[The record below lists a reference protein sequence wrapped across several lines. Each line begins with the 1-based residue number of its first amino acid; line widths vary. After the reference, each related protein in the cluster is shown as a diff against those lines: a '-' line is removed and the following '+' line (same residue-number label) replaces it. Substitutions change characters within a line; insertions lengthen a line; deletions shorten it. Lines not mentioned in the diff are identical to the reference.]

1 MEFSGAEIIV
11 KMLEQ
16 RGIDCLA
23 GMPGGA
29 NLHIYKALY
38 HSSIRHV
45 LVRHEQAAGFIAQGM
60 ARSTGKAAVCLVTS
74 GPGATNLL
82 TAIADAK
89 LDSVPMVAIA
99 GQVAADLIGTDAF
112 QEIDT
117 YGLTIPITKHNFLVR
132 SARDLLHLIPEAF
145 YIAEQGRPGPVL
157 IDVPKNV
164 QQELVEFD
172 EWPTFKSPHVSS
184 AGEAVD
190 WTAVLKELRQAKRP
204 VIVAGAGIVE
214 GGAEAD
220 LLRLSEQG
228 GIPVCCTLRA
238 LGAFPADHPLYLGML
253 GMHGTPYANIL
264 LNEADL
270 LVVLGA
276 RLDDRATGKIANFC
290 PQARLLH
297 VDLDGA
303 ELNKVKQAV
312 VAVQAEVGGFLNE
325 LLGRLENYSGFG
337 PIAAWQTRIRAAK
350 AERPYLSEPA
360 VEDVFHPLR
369 IIDEVAAVASEDA
382 LVVTDVG
389 QHQMWVAM
397 RYPFRRSRSLLT
409 SAGLGTMGFGLPA
422 ALGAALAFPKR
433 QVLCFTGDG
442 SFLMNIQELA
452 TVADEQPDLKILLYD
467 NRALGLVRQQQELFY
482 GAEFIGSRYE
492 TQTDFVKVAE
502 GFGIRAVDL
511 ACSAEPLSDLRDVLH
526 VTGPVLIRIPVLEEE
541 KVLPMVPPGAA
552 NHQMIG

>member
-253 GMHGTPYANIL
+253 GMHGTPYANLL

-290 PQARLLH
+290 PHARLLH

-312 VAVQAEVGGFLNE
+312 VAVQAEVSGFLNE
-325 LLGRLENYSGFG
+325 LLGRLENYIGFG
-337 PIAAWQTRIRAAK
+337 PIAAWQARIRVAK

>member
-253 GMHGTPYANIL
+253 GMHGTPYANLL

-325 LLGRLENYSGFG
+325 LLERLENYSDLE

-511 ACSAEPLSDLRDVLH
+511 ACSAEPLSDLRDALH

>member
-132 SARDLLHLIPEAF
+132 SARDLLHIIPEAF

-325 LLGRLENYSGFG
+325 LLERLENYSGLE

-369 IIDEVAAVASEDA
+369 IIDEVAALASEDA

>member
-312 VAVQAEVGGFLNE
+312 VAVQAEVSGFLNE
-325 LLGRLENYSGFG
+325 LLERLENYSGLE

>member
-253 GMHGTPYANIL
+253 GMHGTPYANLL

-325 LLGRLENYSGFG
+325 LLERLENYSGLG

>member
-89 LDSVPMVAIA
+89 FDSVPMVAIA

-190 WTAVLKELRQAKRP
+190 WTAVLKELRQAQRP

-325 LLGRLENYSGFG
+325 LLERLENYSDLE

>member
-238 LGAFPADHPLYLGML
+238 LGAFPAGHPLYLGML

-290 PQARLLH
+290 PQVRLLH

-325 LLGRLENYSGFG
+325 LLERLENYSDLE

>member
-253 GMHGTPYANIL
+253 GMHGTPYANLL

-325 LLGRLENYSGFG
+325 LLERLENYSGLG

-502 GFGIRAVDL
+502 GFGIWAVDL

-526 VTGPVLIRIPVLEEE
+526 VKRPVLIRIPVLEAE

>member
-312 VAVQAEVGGFLNE
+312 VAVQAEVGCFLNE
-325 LLGRLENYSGFG
+325 LLERLENYSGLE

-511 ACSAEPLSDLRDVLH
+511 ACSAEPLSDLRDALH

>member
-89 LDSVPMVAIA
+89 LDSVPVVAIA

-253 GMHGTPYANIL
+253 GMHGTPYANLL

-276 RLDDRATGKIANFC
+276 RLDDRATGKIVNFC

-325 LLGRLENYSGFG
+325 LLERLENYSDLE

-526 VTGPVLIRIPVLEEE
+526 VKGPVLIRIPVLEEE

>member
-253 GMHGTPYANIL
+253 GMHGTPYANLL

-325 LLGRLENYSGFG
+325 LLERLENYSDLE

-526 VTGPVLIRIPVLEEE
+526 VKGPVLIRIPVLEEE

>member
-253 GMHGTPYANIL
+253 GMHGTPYANLL

-290 PQARLLH
+290 PHARLLH

-312 VAVQAEVGGFLNE
+312 VAVQAEVSGFLNE

-337 PIAAWQTRIRAAK
+337 PIAAWQARIRVAK

-526 VTGPVLIRIPVLEEE
+526 VKGPVLIRIPVLEEE